1 MRFVSGIIAL
11 VYVLVGVL
19 VANNNDYF
27 KNVNDIEEII
37 SAMLAVALWP
47 LVLLGV
53 DLDLS
58 NAGDKG
64 RAGGIVV
71 ASWMRRTG
79 LLGLP
84 HSIRPGC
91 TQHAARDDGGR
102 AKVEA

>member
-27 KNVNDIEEII
+27 RNVNDIEEII

-53 DLDLS
+53 DLELGK
-58 NAGDKG
+58 AGDKG
-64 RAGGIVV
+64 GAGGIVV

-84 HSIRPGC
+84 GSIRRRC
-91 TQHAARDDGGR
+91 TQRCRSG
-102 AKVEA
+102 